1 MTVTWQVVV
10 VLSAGIFGLR
20 LLGMF
25 VLSRGIAHPTLERIA
40 RLVPVT
46 VIASVVALQTFT
58 QGRDLVLDAR
68 ALGLATAGALA
79 WRRAPLLLV
88 VLGAAAVTATARLLA

>member
-10 VLSAGIFGLR
+10 VLAAGIFGLR

-25 VLSRGIAHPTLERIA
+25 VLSRGIAHPLLERLA

-58 QGRDLVLDAR
+58 RGRDLVVDAR
-68 ALGLATAGALA
+68 LLGLVVAAVLA
-79 WRRAPLLLV
+79 WRKAPLLVV